1 MLDVLYGLEPDLSL
15 HAVVLTAG
23 FATFFVILLWRRCP
37 NCSWQEWS
45 SELLGRDD
53 KDNKEDPAE
62 E

>member
-53 KDNKEDPAE
+53 KDNKEDAAE